1 MTDCKKRADI
11 VLRIKQLD
19 TLIAGYSRLL
29 TLPECPGNT
38 VLMQMTRK
46 EKIDGIAKKG
56 TFECRNNCLLQKA
69 NFVPISHSI
78 YRSPFNDYYRHD
90 PSVFGK

>member
-1 MTDCKKRADI
+1 MSDTDSYMDSQSVCSDTSTKSDAYKAYASRILKPMTDCKKRADI

-56 TFECRNNCLLQKA
+56 TF
-69 NFVPISHSI
+69 
-78 YRSPFNDYYRHD
+78 
-90 PSVFGK
+90 GK